1 MKPVNERELLTVDEA
16 AEYLGLSRSTLYQY
30 AAARTVPTYRLGRL
44 LRFDRRDLDNWI
56 ASRRVE
62 AV

>member
-16 AEYLGLSRSTLYQY
+16 ADYLGLSRSTLYQY
-30 AAARTVPTYRLGRL
+30 ASARILPSYKLGRL
-44 LRFDRRDLDNWI
+44 LRFDRRDLDSWI

-62 AV
+62 SV